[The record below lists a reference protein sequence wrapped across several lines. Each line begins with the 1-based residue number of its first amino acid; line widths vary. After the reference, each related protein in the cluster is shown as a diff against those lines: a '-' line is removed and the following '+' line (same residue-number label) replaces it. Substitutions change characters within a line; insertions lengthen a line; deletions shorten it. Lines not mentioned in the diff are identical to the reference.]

1 MDVGLVQSE
10 ESSVCQFQYFRC
22 LPHWMPLPSI
32 RSVWQHMARHAQR
45 ISGAQVLKPSHTAV
59 GFIQQSIPLSQK
71 PGNFLH
77 LSSLRR
83 SHAESQASGK
93 VGGVSGYF

>member
-1 MDVGLVQSE
+1 M
-10 ESSVCQFQYFRC
+10 SVPVFRC

-59 GFIQQSIPLSQK
+59 GFIQQSILCPKSLGIFCTFLLSAGHMLNLRLQVR
-71 PGNFLH
+71 
-77 LSSLRR
+77 SVVSLDTSR
-83 SHAESQASGK
+83 
-93 VGGVSGYF
+93 